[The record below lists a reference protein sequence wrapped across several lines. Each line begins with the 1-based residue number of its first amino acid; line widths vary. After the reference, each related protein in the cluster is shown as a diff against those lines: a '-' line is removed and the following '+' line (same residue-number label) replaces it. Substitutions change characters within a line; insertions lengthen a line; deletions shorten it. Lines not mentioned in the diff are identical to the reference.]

1 MPESTSNTDADTD
14 ADTAAD
20 TATVAADTMQ
30 AMTYETY
37 GGPEVLALT
46 RQPRPKVGPGE
57 VLVRVRSASVNP
69 VDWKLMS
76 GGLDAVMDVRFPVVP
91 GWDVSGVVE
100 AVGFDTPEF
109 SAGDEVLAYARK
121 DYVHGGTFAELVTV
135 PVRALA
141 RKPASMS
148 WDEAAGLPLAGLT
161 ALRLLNCLD
170 VGQGDTVLVHA
181 AAGGV
186 GSLAVQIARSLGAR
200 VIGTASER
208 NHERLRE
215 LGGEPVAYGDGVVER
230 VRALAPDGVDAVADF
245 VGGVLEV
252 TEAVLAE
259 GGRHGSIA
267 DASVIEAGGHYV
279 WVRPDGDDLT
289 HLTRLVEKGELSV
302 PVARTFPLAQLAD
315 AFRLSAEGHAAGK
328 IVVQVS
334 TD

>member
-1 MPESTSNTDADTD
+1 MSDT
-14 ADTAAD
+14 TEAA
-20 TATVAADTMQ
+20 TPTMR
-30 AMTYETY
+30 AMTYDTY
-37 GGPEVLALT
+37 GGPEVLGLT
-46 RQPRPKVGPGE
+46 EQPRPKVGPGE

-76 GGLDAVMDVRFPVVP
+76 GGLDPVMDVRFPVVP

-109 SAGDEVLAYARK
+109 SPGDDVLAYARK
-121 DYVHGGTFAELVTV
+121 DYVHGGTFAELVSV

-161 ALRLLNCLD
+161 ALRLLKRLE
-170 VGQGDTVLVHA
+170 VGAGDTVLVHA

-208 NHERLRE
+208 NHDRLRE
-215 LGGEPVAYGDGVVER
+215 LGAEPVAYGDGVVER
-230 VRALAPDGVDAVADF
+230 IRALAPEGVDAVADF
-245 VGGVLEV
+245 VGEVLDV
-252 TEAVLAE
+252 TTAVLAE
-259 GGRHGSIA
+259 GGRHASIA
-267 DASVIEAGGHYV
+267 DGSVTEAGGHYI
-279 WVRPDGDDLT
+279 WVRPDGAELA
-289 HLTRLVEKGELSV
+289 HLTSLVERGELTV
-302 PVARTFPLAQLAD
+302 PVAQTFPLEELAD
-315 AFRLSAEGHAAGK
+315 AFRLNAEGHTAGK
-328 IVVQVS
+328 IVLRVS

>member
-1 MPESTSNTDADTD
+1 MTETNEA
-14 ADTAAD
+14 TAPA
-20 TATVAADTMQ
+20 MR

-37 GGPEVLALT
+37 GGPENLALT
-46 RQPRPKVGPGE
+46 EQPRPKVGPGE

-76 GGLDAVMDVRFPVVP
+76 GGLDPVMDVRFPVVP
-91 GWDVSGVVE
+91 GWDVAGVVE

-109 SAGDEVLAYARK
+109 SSGDEVLAYARK

-141 RKPASMS
+141 RKPASIS

-161 ALRLLNCLD
+161 ALRLLQRLE
-170 VGQGDTVLVHA
+170 VGTGDTVLVHA

-208 NHERLRE
+208 NHGRLRE
-215 LGGEPVAYGDGVVER
+215 LGAEPVAYGDGVVER
-230 VRALAPDGVDAVADF
+230 VRALAPEGVDAVADF
-245 VGGVLEV
+245 VGDVLDV
-252 TEAVLAE
+252 TTAVLAE

-267 DASVIEAGGHYV
+267 DASVTEAGGHYV
-279 WVRPDGDDLT
+279 WVRPDGDALA
-289 HLTRLVEKGELSV
+289 HLTRLIEDGALSV
-302 PVARTFPLAQLAD
+302 PIAQTFPLEQLAD
-315 AFRLSAEGHAAGK
+315 AFRLNAEGHTAGK
-328 IVVQVS
+328 IVVRVS

>member
-1 MPESTSNTDADTD
+1 MPQSTSSPDAM
-14 ADTAAD
+14 
-20 TATVAADTMQ
+20 TATPAETMR

-46 RQPRPKVGPGE
+46 EQPRPKVGPGE

-69 VDWKLMS
+69 VDWKLMA

-109 SAGDEVLAYARK
+109 SVGDEVLAYARK

-161 ALRLLNCLD
+161 ALRLLDRLE

-200 VIGTASER
+200 VVGTASER
-208 NHERLRE
+208 NHERLRQ
-215 LGGEPVAYGDGVVER
+215 LGAEPVAYGDGVVER

-245 VGGVLEV
+245 VGGVLDV
-252 TEAVLAE
+252 TTAVLAE

-267 DASVIEAGGHYV
+267 DASVIESGGHYV
-279 WVRPDGDDLT
+279 WVRPDGEALA
-289 HLTRLVEKGELSV
+289 HLTRLVEDGALSV
-302 PVARTFPLAQLAD
+302 PVARTFSLEELPE

-328 IVVQVS
+328 IVVHVS

>member
-1 MPESTSNTDADTD
+1 MPDSTSNTGTDTG
-14 ADTAAD
+14 TN
-20 TATVAADTMQ
+20 TGTGSATVAADTMQ

-46 RQPRPKVGPGE
+46 RQPRPKVGPSE

-109 SAGDEVLAYARK
+109 SVGDEVLAYARK

-161 ALRLLNCLD
+161 ALRLLNRLEF
-170 VGQGDTVLVHA
+170 GPGDTVLVHA

-215 LGGEPVAYGDGVVER
+215 LGAEPVAYGDGVVER

-245 VGGVLEV
+245 VGGVLDV
-252 TEAVLAE
+252 TQAVLAD

-328 IVVQVS
+328 IVVHVS